1 MQVRQSD
8 ITKRKAIFLQWV
20 EGQAS
25 YLAPWW
31 PGRSGSACWA
41 NVRSS
46 GQHQRRLPENHT
58 WDTPVLGSLNK
69 REREKKK
76 ITFCKFTSK
85 KNPSITV
92 KYDILYQ
99 NLPQTTWRLPCFYK
113 PYFWRTVVK
122 PADEKTTTIKRS
134 DHSHLELFIHSFI
147 HVLPLPDHMLFE
159 CLLATWSKLAYSA
172 L

>member
-1 MQVRQSD
+1 MSWGSSVIPGSMMTWQEWFGLLSKCSVIWSAPEASARKSHLRHTSVRLLEQ
-8 ITKRKAIFLQWV
+8 
-20 EGQAS
+20 
-25 YLAPWW
+25 
-31 PGRSGSACWA
+31 
-41 NVRSS
+41 
-46 GQHQRRLPENHT
+46 
-58 WDTPVLGSLNK
+58 K
-69 REREKKK
+69 RERKKK

>member
-76 ITFCKFTSK
+76 NHFLQVHIQKKTLYHSK
-85 KNPSITV
+85 VWYIISKLTANHVEASLLLQTVLLKNCCETCRWEDHHYQKIWSQSSGTV
-92 KYDILYQ
+92 
-99 NLPQTTWRLPCFYK
+99 
-113 PYFWRTVVK
+113 
-122 PADEKTTTIKRS
+122 
-134 DHSHLELFIHSFI
+134 HSFI
-147 HVLPLPDHMLFE
+147 HSCSPL
-159 CLLATWSKLAYSA
+159 TWPYAVWMPSGNLI
-172 L
+172 